1 MLVGARGWIRLK
13 VFDGTEVV
21 RHHFWLLCIKS
32 EKLERIPGSRASWG
46 SPRGGASV
54 CLPEHGAERPS
65 GRSSWV
71 RSNVDSLQVRPVNT
85 L

>member
-1 MLVGARGWIRLK
+1 MRFLLKEIQAGMLVGARGWIRLK

-54 CLPEHGAERPS
+54 CLPERGAER
-65 GRSSWV
+65 
-71 RSNVDSLQVRPVNT
+71 LQEGA
-85 L
+85 LG